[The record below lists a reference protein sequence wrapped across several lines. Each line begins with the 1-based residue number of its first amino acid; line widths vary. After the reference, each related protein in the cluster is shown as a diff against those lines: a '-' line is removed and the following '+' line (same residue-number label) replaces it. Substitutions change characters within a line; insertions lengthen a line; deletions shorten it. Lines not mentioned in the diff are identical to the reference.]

1 MQAAGQSGL
10 RSAVPYSARP
20 CRREHSAAEVRG
32 ACPHECYR
40 RILPRVQSESLYADE
55 RVFADERLCGHA
67 QSWVTFM
74 AAMKFDPGQI
84 VATRGAV
91 EAFVASGDSPYG
103 YLLRHV
109 EGDWGEIDPDDVI
122 VNELSLQRGF
132 RLLSSYRLSSG
143 VTVWCITEA
152 DRSVTTFLLPEEY

>member
-1 MQAAGQSGL
+1 
-10 RSAVPYSARP
+10 
-20 CRREHSAAEVRG
+20 
-32 ACPHECYR
+32 
-40 RILPRVQSESLYADE
+40 
-55 RVFADERLCGHA
+55 
-67 QSWVTFM
+67 M

-91 EAFVASGDSPYG
+91 DAFVASGDSPYA
-103 YLLRHV
+103 YLLRYV

-152 DRSVTTFLLPEEY
+152 DRSVTTFLLPDEY